1 MSLLPFLNSV
11 VGQGVMG
18 AVGDL
23 AGIALQGHY
32 NSKEAKKNRE
42 FQADMANTQYQR
54 AAADLEKAGL
64 NRVLALG
71 SPAASPSGSAASIS
85 VPALG
90 TSFQAGSSAKAQR
103 NVQVASETLLGE
115 QAQTQKSEQA
125 LLAEQAAA
133 VAAKVQPEIDLMKAN
148 AASALTAS
156 KRGSGVAEISSA
168 VADLV
173 RQIRNP
179 PKGQPDGVLPT
190 LADKLPRAVLGE
202 RGVNSARAFGRKL
215 YEWTH
220 PKIETQKLKGTRRTG
235 ATGGW

>member
-18 AVGDL
+18 AAGDL
-23 AGIALQGHY
+23 AGVALQGYY

-42 FQADMANTQYQR
+42 FQAEMANTQYQR

-71 SPAASPSGSAASIS
+71 SPAASPSGSAASINA
-85 VPALG
+85 PALG
-90 TSFQAGSSAKAQR
+90 SSFQAGSSAKAQR
-103 NVQVASETLLGE
+103 NVQSASESLLGE

-125 LLAEQAAA
+125 LLATQAAA
-133 VAAKVQPEIDLMKAN
+133 VAQKLQPEIDLMKAN

-156 KRGSGVAEISSA
+156 KRGSGVAEVSA
-168 VADLV
+168 AIADLV
-173 RQIRNP
+173 REIRNP
-179 PKGQPDGVLPT
+179 PKGKPDGLLPA
-190 LADKLPRAVLGE
+190 LADKLPTAVLGE

-220 PKIETQKLKGTRRTG
+220 PKIEANKLKGTRKRG